1 MKKVFVLRTEALLA
15 SKDPTLRFGDDN
27 TIVVPMA
34 ILQNLY
40 RYKGVPEKMSMA
52 SRFVEYIDSLPQNDL
67 LSEGGFKQENGSYL
81 RIVDNGPIEQEI
93 ANLAD
98 FSRLDHRV
106 FQVCKDLKKKSQKV
120 ILISRNPNIRLK
132 GNQLG
137 IDTELFKDEIFP
149 KPCDQY
155 KGIVEVFMPGSSLE
169 KMFTDERGV
178 PVEEVYQYENF
189 DWIENE
195 FVEIVSDTSKA
206 IGRYTNGRIVRL
218 KYDKS
223 IPGGHKALNVEQVV
237 FWESLLMPPDIAPL
251 VVTKGVAGTGKTYC
265 SLAMALNAIE
275 KKGDKKKQ
283 TYKQIIVATP
293 TVTVANEE
301 LGFLPGEIDDKVGPY
316 LGGIVDNLKEILRQ
330 KFPDFTNAELKKKA
344 MEFFER
350 GDIEIQP
357 IGFLRGR
364 TIPNTVFIIDET
376 QNIKPCDIKDIVT
389 RSAEGSKF
397 IFWGDADQVNNPA
410 LNSRYNGLVYLS
422 EKMKGNPHTFQITLN
437 SKKSVRSKLAQEALD
452 IL

>member
-15 SKDPTLRFGDDN
+15 AKNPTLRFGDDN

-52 SRFVEYIDSLPQNDL
+52 SKFIEYIDSIPQDEL
-67 LSEGGFKQENGSYL
+67 LSEQGFKQENGSYL
-81 RIVDNGPIEQEI
+81 RIVDNGTIEQTI

-106 FQVCKDLKKKSQKV
+106 FQVCKDLKANHERV

-137 IDTELFKDEIFP
+137 INTELFKDEIFP

-155 KGIVEVFMPGSSLE
+155 KGMVAVFMSNDSIE
-169 KMFTDERGV
+169 KLFSDETGV
-178 PVEEVYQYENF
+178 PVEEVYQYKNF
-189 DWIENE
+189 EWIENE
-195 FVEIVSDTSKA
+195 FVAIESESSKA

-218 KYDKS
+218 KYDKN
-223 IPGGHKALNVEQVV
+223 IPGGHKALNVEQTM
-237 FWESLLMPPDIAPL
+237 FWEALLTPPEEAPL

-265 SLAMALNAIE
+265 SLAMALDGLD
-275 KKGDKKKQ
+275 KKGDKNKRR
-283 TYKQIIVATP
+283 YKQIIVATP
-293 TVTVANEE
+293 TVTVSDENI
-301 LGFLPGEIDDKVGPY
+301 GFLPGEIQDKVGPY
-316 LGGIVDNLKEILRQ
+316 LGGILDNLKEILRPR
-330 KFPDFTNAELKKKA
+330 FPDYTNAQLKKKA
-344 MEFFER
+344 QEYIDR

-357 IGFLRGR
+357 IGFIRGR
-364 TIPNTVFIIDET
+364 TITNTVFIIDET

-397 IFWGDADQVNNPA
+397 IFLGDPDQVNNPE

-437 SKKSVRSKLAQEALD
+437 SKKSVRSNLAQEALD